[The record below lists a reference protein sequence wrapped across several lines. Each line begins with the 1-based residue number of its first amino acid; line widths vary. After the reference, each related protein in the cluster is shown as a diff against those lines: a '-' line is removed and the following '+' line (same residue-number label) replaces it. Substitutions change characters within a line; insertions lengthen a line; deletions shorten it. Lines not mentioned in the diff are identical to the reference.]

1 MLKSSTWKNGFRY
14 SHLLLLMVSLAA
26 GCAAPRFRPVFEG
39 TRWRLTEFD
48 GRTVSALGVSA
59 PIDLQ
64 LDPATH
70 LVSGSSG
77 VNRIAGSYQIAGNRI
92 SLGPFI
98 GTRMAGTPEAMKFE
112 SDYLNVLGKIDE
124 WSLTDGKLELRAGP
138 EIMATYLPVPPTS
151 SGVASPA
158 Q

>member
-1 MLKSSTWKNGFRY
+1 MSGKVASQDVYLN
-14 SHLLLLMVSLAA
+14 LATPLTVI
-26 GCAAPRFRPVFEG
+26 GSGGGAPVPNPSFS
-39 TRWRLTEFD
+39 
-48 GRTVSALGVSA
+48 TVSALGLSA

-70 LVSGSSG
+70 RVSGSSG
-77 VNRIAGSYQIAGNRI
+77 VNRIAGSYQIAGKRI
-92 SLGPFI
+92 SFGPFI